1 MEVSVNVW
9 VKGKDDFS
17 LCADVTVPEMNSA
30 FTYRYS
36 ATSPSRV
43 MMPSMSPG
51 PSIEVGPILP
61 S

>member
-1 MEVSVNVW
+1 
-9 VKGKDDFS
+9 
-17 LCADVTVPEMNSA
+17 MNSA